1 MKDLIVQMGPMS
13 MIAGLAAGW
22 LADAVMPRRGYG
34 LLVDL
39 GLGLGASVLGAAA
52 LLVLAGAAP
61 GTLAISVVGFGLA
74 SVAIFAQRLGWPCD
88 RAAHERRAR
97 RRLADLRGP
106 WRAAAGTASGVAGA
120 GNGTPGWPA
129 PTRALARLATTGIY
143 MLSGIPIEVQRAA
156 RVRAA
161 REATTLRH
169 VLLKGVA
176 EYGAG
181 TWTPQ
186 PHDQLPGPLHPRVH
200 ATGP

>member
-13 MIAGLAAGW
+13 MVAGLAAGW
-22 LADAVMPRRGYG
+22 LAAAVMPRRGYG

-39 GLGLGASVLGAAA
+39 GLGVGASMLGGVAFLA
-52 LLVLAGAAP
+52 LAGAAP
-61 GTLAISVVGFGLA
+61 GTLVISVIGFGMA

-88 RAAHERRAR
+88 RDAHERRAR
-97 RRLADLRGP
+97 RRLTDLRGP
-106 WRAAAGTASGVAGA
+106 GRAAAGAASGLAGA
-120 GNGTPGWPA
+120 GDGTTGWPT
-129 PTRALARLATTGIY
+129 PKRALARLATTGIY

-161 REATTLRH
+161 REATTVRN
-169 VLLKGVA
+169 VLLTVVA

-186 PHDQLPGPLHPRVH
+186 PHDPARIRAVPRHTRVD
-200 ATGP
+200 